1 MNVPDVIGHVTGWR
15 EWTLMHSGHLVSWG
29 VGQSVWTDEMEMF
42 CTTREVCKTPQEDH
56 GCGLYAYNDP
66 AMVDTL
72 LPGMPGFSSWG
83 TFGTTGTGMTVAGIV
98 QGWGEVIVHCDG
110 FRSQYARIVA
120 LVVPPKGA
128 DVPAIQRMARLYN
141 ARLFS
146 SRDEAEKAA
155 GEFGFPVPEELRPE
169 APPPAPSIPPP
180 TAGLYH
186 DYMVAVVKADKYRAY
201 NKPRGKWFNRRGK

>member
-1 MNVPDVIGHVTGWR
+1 MIPDVIGHVTGWR

-29 VGQSVWTDEMEMF
+29 QGQSVWTDEMEMF

-56 GCGLYAYNDP
+56 HCGLYAYHE
-66 AMVDTL
+66 AKMVDTI
-72 LPGMPGFSSWG
+72 LPGMPGFSTWG
-83 TFGTTGTGMTVAGIV
+83 SFTQGTGMTVAGIV

-110 FRSQYARIVA
+110 FRSQYARIVG

-146 SRDEAEKAA
+146 SRDDAEKAA

-169 APPPAPSIPPP
+169 KPPPPKPEDYDYAFSPAADVFAYYQAMVTPSKK
-180 TAGLYH
+180 TS
-186 DYMVAVVKADKYRAY
+186 
-201 NKPRGKWFNRRGK
+201 KWLHRRGK